1 MTKRILEA
9 IFYVVVF
16 LAVQAIVEIAA
27 RLVFHS
33 SLISHPSSRLEGGHV
48 VVGAIVSS
56 IITIA
61 LFAWQHW
68 TPVSR
73 DYLRSRPWAVIVW
86 TALLAIGTIIPS
98 AWLQEQ
104 MGAEMPEVYK
114 QLFIRIMNHPL
125 GYLTIGILVP
135 VAEEV
140 VFRGAMLRTLLKVIA
155 PSQPPPEGEGRVR
168 KSRNLRLLPLG
179 GRSGGGR
186 LRSGWGSREGMAV
199 LLSALVFGAC
209 HGNLPQFVHATL
221 IGLLLGWLYL
231 RTGSI
236 VPGIVFHWVNNTIAF
251 VVARLMPGL
260 TETDLIDLCGGD
272 LRREL
277 LYVGFSLCIFL
288 PALYQLHLRTKRPAA
303 D

>member
-140 VFRGAMLRTLLKVIA
+140 VFRGAMLRTLLKAIPTPD
-155 PSQPPPEGEGRVR
+155 PST
-168 KSRNLRLLPLG
+168 
-179 GRSGGGR
+179 
-186 LRSGWGSREGMAV
+186 REGNKGRASGV
-199 LLSALVFGAC
+199 S
-209 HGNLPQFVHATL
+209 
-221 IGLLLGWLYL
+221 
-231 RTGSI
+231 
-236 VPGIVFHWVNNTIAF
+236 
-251 VVARLMPGL
+251 
-260 TETDLIDLCGGD
+260 
-272 LRREL
+272 
-277 LYVGFSLCIFL
+277 FL
-288 PALYQLHLRTKRPAA
+288 K
-303 D
+303 